1 MGDFGLGAN
10 DGKIFDILAHS
21 MGGLVSRYMIEF
33 IRKGDNL
40 VDNLFMFGTPNGG
53 SVFGD
58 IPAFRDKLTA
68 LLTVGLNYGKVWL
81 GTVGI
86 VLDYFNKFLIG
97 TRVLTVTLT
106 QMSTEGD
113 FIDQLVNSEVKV
125 QTKYTII
132 AGDITDYQTLDDAFF
147 SKLMDAILLKIG
159 NVVNDEPNDIAVM
172 VEDIRAVPQEM
183 EALKYDVCCHHM
195 NYFEK
200 GEGLRILKEVMG

>member
-1 MGDFGLGAN
+1 MC
-10 DGKIFDILAHS
+10 
-21 MGGLVSRYMIEF
+21 
-33 IRKGDNL
+33 IRD
-40 VDNLFMFGTPNGG
+40 
-53 SVFGD
+53 
-58 IPAFRDKLTA
+58 R
-68 LLTVGLNYGKVWL
+68 
-81 GTVGI
+81 
-86 VLDYFNKFLIG
+86 
-97 TRVLTVTLT
+97 
-106 QMSTEGD
+106 
-113 FIDQLVNSEVKV
+113 VNSEVKV